1 MAYAISLTEYKDAP
15 KHHGIA
21 DATQGDVVL
30 FRTGWNSIWKTN
42 RLGRPAGEDGED

>member
-1 MAYAISLTEYKDAP
+1 VP